1 MQCYVVVNSNKTIII
16 IVIKTK
22 LGTREM
28 KFAFKDFLFDSKEL
42 KLYKDDRKLNLKQ
55 KPAQILELFLSAPQT
70 IHSKEDILEKVWPDR
85 KVTDQVVF
93 QNIGH
98 LRALF
103 GDDAIKTFSRKGY
116 QWQIPCTAFEGTA
129 EAQASSQASPQTA
142 NESTK
147 VDVQPEEDEAVVTES
162 PSEVLEK
169 SEPIGSKLPM
179 FGLAGVL
186 VLLALGIYFTL
197 S

>member
-1 MQCYVVVNSNKTIII
+1 
-16 IVIKTK
+16 
-22 LGTREM
+22 M

-129 EAQASSQASPQTA
+129 EAQASPQSSPQPITSTA
-142 NESTK
+142 AK
-147 VDVQPEEDEAVVTES
+147 VDDKSSESGATVTS
-162 PSEVLEK
+162 TNTLET
-169 SEPIGSKLPM
+169 SEPASKLPM

>member
-1 MQCYVVVNSNKTIII
+1 
-16 IVIKTK
+16 
-22 LGTREM
+22 M

-103 GDDAIKTFSRKGY
+103 GDDAIRTFSRKGY

-142 NESTK
+142 TNESTK
-147 VDVQPEEDEAVVTES
+147 VDVQPVEEETVVTES
-162 PSEVLEK
+162 PSEVLERPG
-169 SEPIGSKLPM
+169 SSGSKLPM

>member
-1 MQCYVVVNSNKTIII
+1 
-16 IVIKTK
+16 
-22 LGTREM
+22 M

-129 EAQASSQASPQTA
+129 EAQASPQTTPH
-142 NESTK
+142 ESTK
-147 VDVQPEEDEAVVTES
+147 PDVTPVEEETVVTES
-162 PSEVLEK
+162 PSEVLERP
-169 SEPIGSKLPM
+169 ETNGSKLPM
-179 FGLAGVL
+179 FGLAGAL

>member
-1 MQCYVVVNSNKTIII
+1 
-16 IVIKTK
+16 
-22 LGTREM
+22 M

-129 EAQASSQASPQTA
+129 EAQASPQTV
-142 NESTK
+142 STK
-147 VDVQPEEDEAVVTES
+147 AEVKTQEDRAVVTE
-162 PSEVLEK
+162 PSSEALER
-169 SEPIGSKLPM
+169 SGSIGSKLPM

-186 VLLALGIYFTL
+186 VLLALGIFFTL

>member
-1 MQCYVVVNSNKTIII
+1 
-16 IVIKTK
+16 
-22 LGTREM
+22 M

-55 KPAQILELFLSAPQT
+55 KPAQILELFLTAPQT

-116 QWQIPCTAFEGTA
+116 QWQIPCTAFEGTT
-129 EAQASSQASPQTA
+129 EAQTSKQSLPQ
-142 NESTK
+142 STNPAGGVLDDK
-147 VDVQPEEDEAVVTES
+147 
-162 PSEVLEK
+162 PSENEATVTNNALKKPE
-169 SEPIGSKLPM
+169 SVSKLPM
-179 FGLAGVL
+179 FGLVGIL
-186 VLLALGIYFTL
+186 VLLAVGVYFTL

>member
-1 MQCYVVVNSNKTIII
+1 
-16 IVIKTK
+16 
-22 LGTREM
+22 M

-129 EAQASSQASPQTA
+129 EAQASRQTTPH
-142 NESTK
+142 ESTK
-147 VDVQPEEDEAVVTES
+147 PDVKTVEEETVVTES
-162 PSEVLEK
+162 PSEVFERPE
-169 SEPIGSKLPM
+169 SIGSKLPM
-179 FGLAGVL
+179 FGLAGAL

>member
-1 MQCYVVVNSNKTIII
+1 
-16 IVIKTK
+16 
-22 LGTREM
+22 M

-55 KPAQILELFLSAPQT
+55 KPAQILALFLSAPQT

-116 QWQIPCTAFEGTA
+116 QWQIPCTEVDTSIEPSSAPLTA
-129 EAQASSQASPQTA
+129 PSDTSPPVSPVESS
-142 NESTK
+142 
-147 VDVQPEEDEAVVTES
+147 
-162 PSEVLEK
+162 
-169 SEPIGSKLPM
+169 SEPAEVAEVPEAERTAKLP
-179 FGLAGVL
+179 LYGVASALLLLGL
-186 VLLALGIYFTL
+186 VLYFTL
-197 S
+197 T

>member
-1 MQCYVVVNSNKTIII
+1 
-16 IVIKTK
+16 
-22 LGTREM
+22 M

-142 NESTK
+142 TNESTK

-162 PSEVLEK
+162 PSEVLERPE
-169 SEPIGSKLPM
+169 SIGRKLPM
-179 FGLAGVL
+179 FGLAGAL

-197 S
+197 L

>member
-1 MQCYVVVNSNKTIII
+1 
-16 IVIKTK
+16 
-22 LGTREM
+22 M

-116 QWQIPCTAFEGTA
+116 QWQIPCSAFDGTV
-129 EAQASSQASPQTA
+129 EPESQPKT
-142 NESTK
+142 
-147 VDVQPEEDEAVVTES
+147 TET
-162 PSEVLEK
+162 
-169 SEPIGSKLPM
+169 SEPASDVSESADTPKNQHDSQVDTITAAKPSNKLP
-179 FGLAGVL
+179 LYVAATVAIVAL
-186 VLLALGIYFTL
+186 VAYFALI
-197 S
+197 